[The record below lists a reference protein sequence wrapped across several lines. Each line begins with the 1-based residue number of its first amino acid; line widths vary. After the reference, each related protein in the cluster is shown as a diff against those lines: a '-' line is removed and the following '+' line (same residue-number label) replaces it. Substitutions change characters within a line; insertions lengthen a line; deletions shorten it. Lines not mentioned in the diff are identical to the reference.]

1 MRPGSLSP
9 TTAAVTRSGGVATT
23 ALRQVRA
30 RLRLTLGAIAD
41 RVGRVAAAPE
51 ASGGAR
57 REIAG
62 DLDEALRPHLEWE
75 ERAIHPIVDKFA
87 CEGPAAFSA
96 SMRYEHDIIHRW
108 LADVAR
114 LAEGDDARAFARR
127 VDNLLGLVLAHFE
140 LEEQV
145 LFPVLDR
152 AMGRETIRP
161 AAECA
166 RRR

>member
-1 MRPGSLSP
+1 MPSGSP
-9 TTAAVTRSGGVATT
+9 HVTTALASPAAKVATS

-30 RLRLTLGAIAD
+30 RLRLALGAIAD

-51 ASGGAR
+51 GSGGAR

-62 DLDEALRPHLEWE
+62 DIDETLRPHLEWE

-96 SMRYEHDIIHRW
+96 SMRYEHEIIHRW
-108 LADVAR
+108 LAEIAR

-145 LFPVLDR
+145 LFPILDR
-152 AMGRETIRP
+152 AMSPDAFRP
-161 AAECA
+161 IERDAP
-166 RRR
+166 RR